1 MLKIGAMVESFQRPF
16 RESVKLAAQSG
27 AQGIQAAAFGQTIH
41 PGMTAAEL
49 AEVKRIVS
57 GEGLV
62 FSALCGDVGCDM
74 FYAPELNAARIAEE
88 KRMLEL
94 AKELGTDVLTTH
106 IGVVPE
112 DHSCRQYETMHRVCR
127 ELSEFADS
135 VGGHFA
141 VETGPEKAELLR
153 SFLDGLGSRGVAV
166 NLDPANLVMC
176 AGDDPVQAVRTLAD
190 YIVHTHAKDGVQY
203 RPFDTRAFYCP
214 AWYGLESLSPD
225 GYFLEVP
232 LGEGGVRWNEYLAA
246 LEEIGYDGF
255 LTIERECG
263 PTPEADIARAVGFLR
278 ERLGGLRHER

>member
-176 AGDDPVQAVRTLAD
+176 AGDDPVQAVRTLAN
-190 YIVHTHAKDGVQY
+190 YIVHTHAKDG
-203 RPFDTRAFYCP
+203 RKLADRDSESI
-214 AWYGLESLSPD
+214 YGIVEDEPVTSPS
-225 GYFLEVP
+225 FIELP
-232 LGEGGVRWNEYLAA
+232 LGEGDVPFEPYLKA
-246 LEEIGYDGF
+246 LDDIGFHGF
-255 LTIERECG
+255 LTIEREVG
-263 PTPEADIARAVGFLR
+263 DDPIRDIRAAVDFLKARI
-278 ERLGGLRHER
+278 